1 RRRRQSDLDTLPQGQ
16 QPDRRVTRQE
26 GRRPSI
32 YSTMDAV
39 PNLEFYAN
47 ATATGRL
54 RRSRPSLETLRKVFD
69 LSAIHEQNEENSAGG
84 KVKQPVRFGW
94 ITGVMVR
101 CMLNIWGVILF
112 LRLSWITS
120 QAGIILTWVIIFM
133 SVLVT
138 SVTCLSVS
146 AISTNGKVSS
156 GNYPPSFFLI
166 LIANIILSWWIH
178 QRRAHYWR
186 TITVTSLLLISLA
199 GMEWESK
206 VNASDTLLSCAHG
219 HFRKLFCGHVIPA
232 TPEEQMIS
240 FSADIFV
247 ENLFPDWRGAEGNFF
262 QMFAIFFPR
271 LWPSWQTAIPKGT
284 LMAIFGTTMTS
295 FFLFPLSGACV
306 LRDASGNLNDTCK
319 LGWNFTK
326 CEQSQTC
333 PFGMSNSF
341 QVLSLVS
348 AFGPLIL
355 PVVFGKASLS
365 SALAFLVSAPK
376 VFQVKRQIYPYI
388 GFFGK
393 GYGKEQEPLRPTPL
407 LPSLALAFILI
418 GDCFHASITNSPGW
432 RPSFKYY
439 SKWTALFGSV
449 ISVVLMFLL
458 TWWAALITFGIIHL
472 SFRLRNVN
480 WGSSVQAGTYNMA
493 LSYSVSLAGV
503 EDHVKNSGK
512 AKSIESTETG
522 NVSLMICGDILM
534 DDDESGISQRNTDKL
549 VKWLNC
555 RKHYPLTTLATS
567 PSEGSIIALLERLAA
582 NVNAPAFSAGENQE
596 SKLTVNKLEAL
607 YSPQ

>member
-1 RRRRQSDLDTLPQGQ
+1 METPGQ

-54 RRSRPSLETLRKVFD
+54 RRSRPSLETLRKVFEYPCVSD
-69 LSAIHEQNEENSAGG
+69 NAFILFSLFYYFFLNHDTFSTCLL
-84 KVKQPVRFGW
+84 R
-94 ITGVMVR
+94 VR

-206 VNASDTLLSCAHG
+206 VNASGVTRVSFSFPDPDTLLSCAHG
-219 HFRKLFCGHVIPA
+219 HFQ
-232 TPEEQMIS
+232 EQMIS

-262 QMFAIFFPR
+262 QMVR
-271 LWPSWQTAIPKGT
+271 LTFTAIPKGT

-458 TWWAALITFGIIHL
+458 TWWASHTFFL
-472 SFRLRNVN
+472 EVN

-534 DDDESGISQRNTDKL
+534 SGISQRNTDKL

-555 RKHYPLTTLATS
+555 RKVRSFLHS
-567 PSEGSIIALLERLAA
+567 R
-582 NVNAPAFSAGENQE
+582 
-596 SKLTVNKLEAL
+596 
-607 YSPQ
+607 